1 MSNLLDSDIKYLP
14 GIGPKRAEL
23 LASELNIRTFREML
37 YFFPFR
43 YLDRTKIYS
52 ISEIDPDM
60 SHIQLR
66 GRIVRINL
74 IGEGGKKKRLVATLA
89 DATGVVD
96 LVFFNGIKWIK
107 NKIKINS
114 EYIVFGKPTIFN
126 QSINFIH
133 PEIDPPN
140 EENSLYSGNM
150 IGIYSSTER
159 LKSSGITNKQI
170 AKYQSLLLKMTS
182 DAIKETLPSYLIEN
196 KKLLPLRNALKMI
209 HFPDNQVSLNLAVFR
224 IKFEELLYL
233 QLSLLRQKN
242 LRERFT
248 TGFMMPRVGKY
259 FNACFQN
266 IPFELTNAQKRVIK
280 EIRSDLVSGKQM
292 NRLLQG
298 DVGSGKTMVA
308 VLCAL
313 LAADNGF
320 QSCIMAPTEVLANQ
334 HYKSALKIVEGSG
347 IEIALLTGSTKSYE
361 RNKILEELS
370 QGKIHILFGT
380 HALIEDRVKFNNLG
394 FAVIDEQHRF
404 GVEQRARLWTK
415 SEEYPHILVMTATP
429 IPRTLAMTLYG
440 DLDVSVIDE
449 LPPGRKPV
457 RTIHATET
465 QRSRIYEF
473 MKKQIKAGKQI
484 FVVYPLIK
492 ESEKLDYKNL
502 QEGYEQII
510 QYFQAPEYVT
520 AVVHGQQKNDDKAY
534 DMTLFSDGKAN
545 ILVSTSVIE
554 VGVDVPNATVML
566 IESAERFGLS
576 QLHQL
581 RGRVGRGSDE
591 SYCILMTGYK
601 LSKES
606 RKRIEL
612 LCTTQDGFELAE
624 ADLRM
629 RGPGDIEGT
638 QQSGLAIDLHLSDLS
653 KDSQILEEARRVAT
667 AILAEDPFLEDK
679 ENKILGE
686 VLESLRK
693 EIKDYSKIS

>member
-248 TGFMMPRVGKY
+248 TGFMMTRVGKY

-361 RNKILEELS
+361 RNKILEGLS

-510 QYFQAPEYVT
+510 QYFPAPEYVT

-679 ENKILGE
+679 DNKILGE

>member
-1 MSNLLDSDIKYLP
+1 
-14 GIGPKRAEL
+14 
-23 LASELNIRTFREML
+23 
-37 YFFPFR
+37 
-43 YLDRTKIYS
+43 
-52 ISEIDPDM
+52 
-60 SHIQLR
+60 
-66 GRIVRINL
+66 
-74 IGEGGKKKRLVATLA
+74 
-89 DATGVVD
+89 
-96 LVFFNGIKWIK
+96 
-107 NKIKINS
+107 
-114 EYIVFGKPTIFN
+114 
-126 QSINFIH
+126 
-133 PEIDPPN
+133 
-140 EENSLYSGNM
+140 
-150 IGIYSSTER
+150 
-159 LKSSGITNKQI
+159 
-170 AKYQSLLLKMTS
+170 
-182 DAIKETLPSYLIEN
+182 
-196 KKLLPLRNALKMI
+196 
-209 HFPDNQVSLNLAVFR
+209 
-224 IKFEELLYL
+224 
-233 QLSLLRQKN
+233 
-242 LRERFT
+242 
-248 TGFMMPRVGKY
+248 
-259 FNACFQN
+259 
-266 IPFELTNAQKRVIK
+266 
-280 EIRSDLVSGKQM
+280 
-292 NRLLQG
+292 
-298 DVGSGKTMVA
+298 MVA

-334 HYKSALKIVEGSG
+334 HYKSTLKIVEGSG
-347 IEIALLTGSTKSYE
+347 IEVALLTGSTKPYE

-449 LPPGRKPV
+449 LTPGRKPI
-457 RTIHATET
+457 RTFHATEV

-510 QYFQAPEYVT
+510 QYFPAPEYVT

-534 DMTLFSDGKAN
+534 DMSLFSDGNAN
-545 ILVSTSVIE
+545 LLVSTSVIE
-554 VGVDVPNATVML
+554 VGGDVPNATVML

-653 KDSQILEEARRVAT
+653 KDSQILEEARNWP
-667 AILAEDPFLEDK
+667 LQF
-679 ENKILGE
+679 
-686 VLESLRK
+686 
-693 EIKDYSKIS
+693 